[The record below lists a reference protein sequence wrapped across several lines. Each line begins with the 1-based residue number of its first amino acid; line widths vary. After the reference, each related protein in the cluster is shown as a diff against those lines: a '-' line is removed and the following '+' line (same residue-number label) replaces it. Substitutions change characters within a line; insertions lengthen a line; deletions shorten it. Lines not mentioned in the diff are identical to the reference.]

1 MARFLRCSD
10 LLTRFEGLANRR
22 FRVEMIAGIYLVERP
37 EDILSIDDM
46 LDRANLAQKSVKHLS
61 GSKYALYSEEMRKRV
76 LYEKNIESCMEEA
89 LRNREFCLHLQPQ
102 VDIQHGDALFGA
114 EVLVRWERPGY
125 GMVSPGDF
133 IPLFERNGFIVDLDA
148 FVFEEACAYLAS
160 RGSRGLPPLRLSV
173 NVSRLSIAQGDFLD
187 RYSAIRDKY
196 GIDSGMLELECT
208 ETMVIRNFALF
219 RELMAALPSRGFRSA
234 MDDFGTGYS
243 SLNMLK
249 EIALDVLKLDIAFF
263 RDTEGTP
270 RERAVVESIVQMA
283 RALGMSTVAEGV
295 EKQEQVEFL
304 RSIGCSAIQGYIF
317 SRPVPLA
324 LFESVEAS
332 FPLYVEG

>member
-1 MARFLRCSD
+1 
-10 LLTRFEGLANRR
+10 
-22 FRVEMIAGIYLVERP
+22 
-37 EDILSIDDM
+37 
-46 LDRANLAQKSVKHLS
+46 
-61 GSKYALYSEEMRKRV
+61 
-76 LYEKNIESCMEEA
+76 
-89 LRNREFCLHLQPQ
+89 
-102 VDIQHGDALFGA
+102 
-114 EVLVRWERPGY
+114 
-125 GMVSPGDF
+125 MVSPGDF

-160 RGSRGLPPLRLSV
+160 RSSRGLPPLRLSV

-263 RDTEGTP
+263 RDTEPHFP
-270 RERAVVESIVQMA
+270 RGLCPGGETCPAWRCRSHALSAAFSSVPVQS
-283 RALGMSTVAEGV
+283 GS
-295 EKQEQVEFL
+295 
-304 RSIGCSAIQGYIF
+304 SH
-317 SRPVPLA
+317 
-324 LFESVEAS
+324 S
-332 FPLYVEG
+332 FFYLL

>member
-1 MARFLRCSD
+1 M
-10 LLTRFEGLANRR
+10 
-22 FRVEMIAGIYLVERP
+22 
-37 EDILSIDDM
+37 
-46 LDRANLAQKSVKHLS
+46 
-61 GSKYALYSEEMRKRV
+61 
-76 LYEKNIESCMEEA
+76 
-89 LRNREFCLHLQPQ
+89 
-102 VDIQHGDALFGA
+102 
-114 EVLVRWERPGY
+114 
-125 GMVSPGDF
+125 
-133 IPLFERNGFIVDLDA
+133 DLDA

-160 RGSRGLPPLRLSV
+160 RGSRGLPPLRLLV

-317 SRPVPLA
+317 SRPVPLT

>member
-1 MARFLRCSD
+1 
-10 LLTRFEGLANRR
+10 
-22 FRVEMIAGIYLVERP
+22 
-37 EDILSIDDM
+37 
-46 LDRANLAQKSVKHLS
+46 
-61 GSKYALYSEEMRKRV
+61 
-76 LYEKNIESCMEEA
+76 
-89 LRNREFCLHLQPQ
+89 
-102 VDIQHGDALFGA
+102 
-114 EVLVRWERPGY
+114 
-125 GMVSPGDF
+125 MVSPGDF

-249 EIALDVLKLDIAFF
+249 EIALRRAQAGHRLF
-263 RDTEGTP
+263 P
-270 RERAVVESIVQMA
+270 RHRRHAPRA
-283 RALGMSTVAEGV
+283 RRG
-295 EKQEQVEFL
+295 
-304 RSIGCSAIQGYIF
+304 
-317 SRPVPLA
+317 
-324 LFESVEAS
+324 
-332 FPLYVEG
+332 